1 MWSMISIYTCDPRRL
16 LKDSWGAQQAQ
27 GLCRGRSKSHL
38 LSASLIPEPQE
49 ARDRQTGCVTKRV
62 GSHLSRLRVPSAF
75 SLEPNHTGKWGDK
88 SNSLEQF
95 GALCHSHSHG
105 EETCSWRDPQSRGQ
119 QEWPRLHACQ
129 DPHMWDQARGCGG
142 RGHGPACAVF
152 PLETSPASAP
162 HPSS

>member
-1 MWSMISIYTCDPRRL
+1 MISIYTCDPRRL
-16 LKDSWGAQQAQ
+16 LKDSGGAQQAQ

-62 GSHLSRLRVPSAF
+62 GSHLSRMRVPSAF

-105 EETCSWRDPQSRGQ
+105 GETCSWR
-119 QEWPRLHACQ
+119 
-129 DPHMWDQARGCGG
+129 
-142 RGHGPACAVF
+142 GP
-152 PLETSPASAP
+152 
-162 HPSS
+162 